1 MTDTSTFRNEVE
13 RMTTLYQELLKKYKE
28 SKPPKVEDIRQSL
41 VVPDGIDADIAA
53 HTFWLLSRA
62 EKENIEQ
69 AYTRAGPINERGYGV
84 KVDSAKNFH
93 ISTIPGG
100 LTVFVGGPYY
110 TTPLL
115 NLGMAF
121 DITDGPL
128 NHIRDSILFV
138 LEESGI
144 PFIPLSFDASA
155 RVGSIGDLRLIER
168 VGRNCVF
175 SRLSNR
181 NGKMEY
187 FISGYDENEDPP
199 LYFMAQL
206 PRKVSSYAKAL
217 EVLKPTSVKEAEKLD
232 LSVLRQG
239 DMFFIPTPYT
249 KEDLVRMGATISDTV
264 EIEKKA
270 FVGRRYNVWIEG
282 KSAYSHAEEYKMP
295 DGRVLPIDDEGCV
308 AWTES
313 RHRGLYGTAHTADQ
327 IAYLPDGTQFAKG
340 EVRHDPFRVLREDRQ
355 ADHKPL
361 ALPGRKWHLVAR
373 NTVPVEKV
381 RRVP

>member
-1 MTDTSTFRNEVE
+1 
-13 RMTTLYQELLKKYKE
+13 MTTFYQELLKKYEE
-28 SKPPKVEDIRQSL
+28 SEPPKIEEIRQSL

-53 HTFWLLSRA
+53 HTFWLLSRMG
-62 EKENIEQ
+62 KENIEPT
-69 AYTRAGPINERGYGV
+69 YTRAGPINERGYGV
-84 KVDSAKNFH
+84 KVDAGKNFH

-128 NHIRDSILFV
+128 NHIRDSILFA

-144 PFIPLSFDASA
+144 PFIPASLDAMG

-175 SRLSNR
+175 YRQSHITH
-181 NGKMEY
+181 KMEY
-187 FISGYDENEDPP
+187 FISGYDQNEDPP
-199 LYFMAQL
+199 LYFLAQL

-217 EVLKPTSVKEAEKLD
+217 EVLKPKSVREAERLD

-249 KEDLVRMGATISDTV
+249 KEDLIRMGATISDTV

-282 KSAYSHAEEYKMP
+282 EHRKHQTLLFQEYRMP

-308 AWTES
+308 TWTET

-340 EVRHDPFRVLREDRQ
+340 EVRHDPFRVLREDRE

-361 ALPGRKWHLVAR
+361 QLPGRKWHLVAR
-373 NTVPVEKV
+373 NTVPVEKI
-381 RRVP
+381 RRMP